1 MRQYER
7 LTNNI
12 KPDLERY
19 EKVKAE
25 VTDVQEFFPAAST
38 EIAPLK
44 QHYPKAVLID
54 KLADD
59 VKKQWVFLSVGWPS
73 LLFPSYSPSFRAS
86 KREQYHRRRMFDP
99 EAPIDYI
106 NERNR
111 RFNSKLDRFYSKY
124 TGDIKE
130 DLERGTA
137 L

>member
-1 MRQYER
+1 MILLYSSELPPRSQSHRTLRISGYEQMSMRQYER

-44 QHYPKAVLID
+44 QHYPKVVLID

-73 LLFPSYSPSFRAS
+73 LL
-86 KREQYHRRRMFDP
+86 
-99 EAPIDYI
+99 
-106 NERNR
+106 
-111 RFNSKLDRFYSKY
+111 L
-124 TGDIKE
+124 G
-130 DLERGTA
+130 
-137 L
+137 